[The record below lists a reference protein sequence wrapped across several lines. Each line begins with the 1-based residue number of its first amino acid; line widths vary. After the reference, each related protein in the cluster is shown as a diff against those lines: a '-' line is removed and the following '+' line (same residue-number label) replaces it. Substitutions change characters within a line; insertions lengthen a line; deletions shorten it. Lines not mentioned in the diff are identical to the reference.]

1 MARTPEQIV
10 EAFVK
15 NHALLD
21 KHLAAAH
28 KVAQKMA
35 KDVEEGIG
43 LGMVRGL
50 EAKSFLAGHRKL
62 PGVVADAAL
71 YGSELHKQGTK
82 IAQDNGVDL
91 GSLTTVGGVT
101 IGGVVVMGG
110 GGR

>member
-35 KDVEEGIG
+35 KDVEEGLG

-50 EAKSFLAGHRKL
+50 DAKSFLASHRKL
-62 PGVVADAAL
+62 PGVVADSALFAA
-71 YGSELHKQGTK
+71 ELHKQGTR
-82 IAQDNGVDL
+82 IAQDNGVDT
-91 GSLTTVGGVT
+91 GSLTSVGGVA
-101 IGGVVVMGG
+101 IGGISIMGG

>member
-1 MARTPEQIV
+1 MPRTPEQIV

-21 KHLAAAH
+21 KHIAAAH
-28 KVAQKMA
+28 KIAQKME
-35 KDVEEGIG
+35 KDVEEGLG

-62 PGVVADAAL
+62 PGVVADSALFAA
-71 YGSELHKQGTK
+71 ELHKQGTK
-82 IAQDNGVDL
+82 IAQDNGVDT
-91 GSLTTVGGVT
+91 GSLTSVGGVT
-101 IGGVVVMGG
+101 IGGFTTMGG

>member
-1 MARTPEQIV
+1 MARTPEEIV

-21 KHLAAAH
+21 KHIAAAH
-28 KVAQKMA
+28 KVAQKMT
-35 KDVEEGIG
+35 KDVEEGLG

-71 YGSELHKQGTK
+71 FAAELHTQGTK
-82 IAQDNGVDL
+82 IAQDNGVDT
-91 GSLTTVGGVT
+91 GSLTSVGGVT
-101 IGGVVVMGG
+101 IGGFTTMGG